1 MIHAQTS
8 KYIVITNPAAAV
20 NNASFTTAEIDTT
33 GFDYAEIY
41 AVMGATDIA
50 LTALKV
56 TESDTAGSGHADVTG
71 LVYGTSLDI
80 AGSASALPAAT
91 DDNKAFKFEIDLR
104 GRKRYL
110 DTVVTVGAG
119 TTGAFVTLFIILS
132 RAEQALA
139 SASSRGFANILR
151 V

>member
-20 NNASFTTAEIDTT
+20 NNASLTTAEIDTL

-56 TESDTAGSGHADVTG
+56 TESDTAGSGHTDVTG
-71 LVYGTSLDI
+71 LVYGTSADI
-80 AGSASALPAAT
+80 SGSTSALPTAT
-91 DDNKAFKFEIDLR
+91 DDNKCFKFEIDLR
-104 GRKRYL
+104 ARKRYL

-119 TTGAFVTLFIILS
+119 TTGAFLTLFIILS
-132 RAEQALA
+132 RAEQALT
-139 SASSRGFANILR
+139 SAANRGFANILR